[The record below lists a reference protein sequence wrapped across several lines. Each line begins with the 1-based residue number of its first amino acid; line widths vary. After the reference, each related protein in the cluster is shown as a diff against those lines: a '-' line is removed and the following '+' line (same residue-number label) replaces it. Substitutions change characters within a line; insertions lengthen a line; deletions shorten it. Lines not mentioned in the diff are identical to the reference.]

1 MLVCGNTVLIR
12 LEICFD
18 LKKYLV
24 RMWPSMSS
32 HRENSSRVLLII
44 REGTVIFPGY
54 FNVKNARLA
63 YFTSLLEEAFKI
75 FAYEFNVS
83 LAYGWY
89 IA

>member
-1 MLVCGNTVLIR
+1 MLVCGNAVLIR

-44 REGTVIFPGY
+44 REGTVIFPGM
-54 FNVKNARLA
+54 NR
-63 YFTSLLEEAFKI
+63 
-75 FAYEFNVS
+75 
-83 LAYGWY
+83 G
-89 IA
+89 